1 MFRSCDHA
9 FVRIS
14 VAPGARNAD
23 GASSRLAWQ
32 GFVASMGERT
42 PYLGEDRRSLILP
55 EEVGGEEVSLFDLVP
70 HAKALKDDFK
80 AHQRGEISWSE
91 WYDRKEAASKEVS
104 EQVVAISVVATRI
117 DRGND
122 SGAIVSESITSSRI
136 NGWSSAIRSMH
147 YVDTIID
154 LEMFARDSDILL
166 YCDDNIMPFSLDED
180 L

>member
-32 GFVASMGERT
+32 GFVASTGEAAAL
-42 PYLGEDRRSLILP
+42 YGEGRGILALP
-55 EEVGGEEVSLFDLVP
+55 DEVCGEEVSLFELIP

-80 AHQRGEISWSE
+80 ALQRGEISRSE
-91 WYDRKEAASKEVS
+91 WYERKETASKEVS
-104 EQVVAISVVATRI
+104 EQVAISVVATRI

-122 SGAIVSESITSSRI
+122 CGAIVSERITSSRI
-136 NGWSSAIRSMH
+136 NGWRSASRSKH
-147 YVDTIID
+147 YDDTIIE
-154 LEMFARDSDILL
+154 LEMFARDSDIVL
-166 YCDDNIMPFSLDED
+166 YCDDNIMQFSLDED